1 MRVIHRFLFCWI
13 RLSVRADLTARVYL
27 VLRELRSTRCRVRP
41 DAMTFI
47 LLVGFLGTAS
57 TVVMIA
63 ACGATMVS
71 AIVLPVSSTDM
82 IWLVGAPVIRE
93 SEGSLLVRLM
103 LQTVLRVLRIIALV
117 VVGKVVNLM
126 QGLVHSSTCCTG
138 AVGRS
143 SWSLL
148 GNIASVHPGNPD
160 K

>member
-27 VLRELRSTRCRVRP
+27 VLRELRSTRSCVRP

-71 AIVLPVSSTDM
+71 AIVLPVSSTVM
-82 IWLVGAPVIRE
+82 ICWLVVAPVIRE
-93 SEGSLLVRLM
+93 SDGSLLVGLM

-143 SWSLL
+143 S
-148 GNIASVHPGNPD
+148 
-160 K
+160 

>member
-27 VLRELRSTRCRVRP
+27 VLRELRSTRSCVRP

-47 LLVGFLGTAS
+47 LLVGFLDMAS
-57 TVVMIA
+57 TVVMIP

-143 SWSLL
+143 S
-148 GNIASVHPGNPD
+148 
-160 K
+160 

>member
-27 VLRELRSTRCRVRP
+27 VLRELRSTRSCVRP

-47 LLVGFLGTAS
+47 LLVGFLDMAS
-57 TVVMIA
+57 TVVMIP

-71 AIVLPVSSTDM
+71 AIVLPVSSTVM
-82 IWLVGAPVIRE
+82 IWLVVAPIIRE
-93 SEGSLLVRLM
+93 SEGSLMVWLT
-103 LQTVLRVLRIIALV
+103 LQTVLGVLRIIALE

-143 SWSLL
+143 S
-148 GNIASVHPGNPD
+148 
-160 K
+160 

>member
-13 RLSVRADLTARVYL
+13 RLSVRADLTTRVYL
-27 VLRELRSTRCRVRP
+27 VLRELRSTRSRVRP

-71 AIVLPVSSTDM
+71 AIVLPVSSTVM
-82 IWLVGAPVIRE
+82 IWLVVAPVIRE
-93 SEGSLLVRLM
+93 SEGSLLVGLM
-103 LQTVLRVLRIIALV
+103 LQTVLGVLRIIALE

-143 SWSLL
+143 S
-148 GNIASVHPGNPD
+148 
-160 K
+160 

>member
-27 VLRELRSTRCRVRP
+27 VLRELRSTRSCVRP

-47 LLVGFLGTAS
+47 LLVGFLDMAS
-57 TVVMIA
+57 TVVMIP
-63 ACGATMVS
+63 ACGANMVS

-82 IWLVGAPVIRE
+82 IWLVVAPVIRE
-93 SEGSLLVRLM
+93 SEGSLLVGLM
-103 LQTVLRVLRIIALV
+103 LQTVLGVLRIIALE

-143 SWSLL
+143 S
-148 GNIASVHPGNPD
+148 
-160 K
+160 